1 MKKKQQVNREI
12 KTQKHKKGQNRGI
25 LHERNKETVVENSDQ
40 GSWIGVCC
48 AYISLCVLASCM
60 RMHTSSMRMHA
71 EACARIHTLNP
82 NPETKMQKNRA
93 AP

>member
-25 LHERNKETVVENSDQ
+25 LHERNKEIVVENSDQ

-60 RMHTSSMRMHA
+60 RMHA

-93 AP
+93 AT